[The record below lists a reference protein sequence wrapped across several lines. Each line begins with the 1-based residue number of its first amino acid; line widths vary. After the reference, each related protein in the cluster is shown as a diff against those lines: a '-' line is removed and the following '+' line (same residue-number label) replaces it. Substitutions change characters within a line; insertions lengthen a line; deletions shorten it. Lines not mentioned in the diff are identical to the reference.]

1 MNREEIGTEIVQ
13 ALAEMISHRANNRVR
28 LVYRYTHNDPRFA
41 DAKDE
46 MVMLEVSNLRDM
58 LDRMMEDESNCT

>member
-1 MNREEIGTEIVQ
+1 MNREEIGTEIVE
-13 ALAEMISHRANNRVR
+13 ALAEMISHRANKRVR

-46 MVMLEVSNLRDM
+46 MVLLEVADLRDM
-58 LDRMMEDESNCT
+58 LDRMMDDETNRT